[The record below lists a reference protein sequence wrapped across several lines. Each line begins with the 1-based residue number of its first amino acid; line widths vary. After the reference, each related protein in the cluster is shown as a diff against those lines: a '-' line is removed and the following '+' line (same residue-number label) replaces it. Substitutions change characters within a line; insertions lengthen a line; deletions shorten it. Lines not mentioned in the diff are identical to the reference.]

1 MELLIFI
8 IKILYVPFVSPL
20 CIGIIRKIK
29 AIMQNRQGASIFQPY
44 FDLIKLFQK
53 DEAISPTSSWIF
65 LYTPYILFTCSLII
79 ATGLPFLSFGPNAFG
94 IHDFLVI
101 IYLLALGSF
110 FLSLAGID
118 TASSFGGFGSSR
130 EMTVVAL
137 TEGGLL
143 FSLLPIAFIAQ
154 TTNLTNM
161 AIAVSSLPFID
172 LTPVA
177 IAFVGFFIA
186 LLAENSRIP
195 VDNPSTHLEL
205 TMIHEAMIL
214 EYSGKRLALV
224 EWAAFNKLTFFAILG
239 AGIFF
244 PWGVSNGLGFLDIL
258 QTLLVITAK
267 VFLVMAVIALIESTI
282 AKLRFFRLPDMLF
295 TSFILGIIAL
305 FLVIF

>member
-8 IKILYVPFVSPL
+8 IKLLYVPFVSPL

-29 AIMQNRQGASIFQPY
+29 AIMQNRQGASISQPY

-79 ATGLPFLSFGPNAFG
+79 ATGLPFLSFGANVFG
-94 IHDFLVI
+94 VHDFLVI

-110 FLSLAGID
+110 FLSLAGVD

-143 FSLLPIAFIAQ
+143 FSLLPIAFIAK
-154 TTNLTNM
+154 TTNVANM
-161 AIAVSSLPFID
+161 ATAVSSLPFID
-172 LTPVA
+172 LTPVV

-244 PWGVSNGLGFLDIL
+244 PWGVSDGLGS
-258 QTLLVITAK
+258 LVIITAK
-267 VFLVMAVIALIESTI
+267 VFLVMVVIALIESTI

-295 TSFILGIIAL
+295 TSFILGIISL